1 MSRGTGVPW
10 TQLSLDPSAPWLTF
24 AGRERKRKSA
34 TLVGMTASLVCAACG
49 VGGVDGL
56 EWGTVS
62 GEMKNLC
69 VVLVGTRNPLNVG
82 AVARAMSNFGAMEL
96 RTVRPYEKA
105 WREAKSAV
113 GAGELL
119 ARAKEFTNLAEAVA
133 DCSLVVGTTAVG
145 NREMKHPLRGLE
157 EGARLIGKRMAS
169 GRVAVLFGSEKWG
182 LSNEDLSYCHWLMRI
197 PTRVE
202 HRSMNLGQAAAVV
215 MYELGRKGS
224 RGGRGGR
231 GGKGGKGEEGLIEG
245 VRLKAN
251 ASAGRQEFAEME
263 TVERVGE
270 ALLEA
275 LRKSGY
281 IAARGEATAEEKL
294 RRMLRRFS
302 MEAADAE
309 VLLGMLRKILWKLE
323 RE

>member
-1 MSRGTGVPW
+1 M
-10 TQLSLDPSAPWLTF
+10 
-24 AGRERKRKSA
+24 RKSGSFAPALKRGDA
-34 TLVGMTASLVCAACG
+34 TGG
-49 VGGVDGL
+49 VGGLDGL
-56 EWGTVS
+56 DCGAVS

-96 RTVRPYEKA
+96 RAVRPYEKA

-119 ARAKEFTNLAEAVA
+119 ARAKEFANVAEAVA

-157 EGARLIGKRMAS
+157 EGARLIGKRMQT

-215 MYELGRKGS
+215 MYELVRRDRTNAESAERSQRTLRGREKPKRAG
-224 RGGRGGR
+224 
-231 GGKGGKGEEGLIEG
+231 
-245 VRLKAN
+245 LKAN
-251 ASAGRQEFAEME
+251 ATVKKEESREFAEME
-263 TVERVGE
+263 TVERIGE

-309 VLLGMLRKILWKLE
+309 VLLGMVRKTLWKLE
-323 RE
+323 QK

>member
-1 MSRGTGVPW
+1 MTH
-10 TQLSLDPSAPWLTF
+10 F
-24 AGRERKRKSA
+24 REA
-34 TLVGMTASLVCAACG
+34 VVCG
-49 VGGVDGL
+49 VGRVDGL
-56 EWGTVS
+56 DCGAVS
-62 GEMKNLC
+62 GQMRILC

-96 RTVRPYEKA
+96 RAVRPYEKA

-119 ARAKEFTNLAEAVA
+119 ARAKEFANLAEAVA

-157 EGARLIGKRMAS
+157 QAARLIGRRMET

-215 MYELGRKGS
+215 MYELGRKDRTNAEGAERTLR
-224 RGGRGGR
+224 RGEKPAPLKPSPSASLRTKGAAPGRG
-231 GGKGGKGEEGLIEG
+231 KKE
-245 VRLKAN
+245 
-251 ASAGRQEFAEME
+251 EFAEME
-263 TVERVGE
+263 TVERIGE

-281 IAARGEATAEEKL
+281 IAGRGEAKAEEKL
-294 RRMLRRFS
+294 RRMLRGFS
-302 MEAADAE
+302 MEAADA
-309 VLLGMLRKILWKLE
+309 G
-323 RE
+323 

>member
-1 MSRGTGVPW
+1 M
-10 TQLSLDPSAPWLTF
+10 
-24 AGRERKRKSA
+24 
-34 TLVGMTASLVCAACG
+34 
-49 VGGVDGL
+49 DGL
-56 EWGTVS
+56 EWGAVS
-62 GEMKNLC
+62 GELKNLC

-96 RTVRPYEKA
+96 RAVRPYEKA
-105 WREAKSAV
+105 WREARSAV

-119 ARAKEFTNLAEAVA
+119 ARAKEFADLAEAVA

-145 NREMKHPLRGLE
+145 NREMKHPLRGLD
-157 EGARLIGKRMAS
+157 EGARLIGKRMES
-169 GRVAVLFGSEKWG
+169 GRVEVLFGSEKWG

-215 MYELGRKGS
+215 MYELGRRRRTNAEGAEGPQSALRRGEKTAPLKPKGAAPKN
-224 RGGRGGR
+224 
-231 GGKGGKGEEGLIEG
+231 GK
-245 VRLKAN
+245 
-251 ASAGRQEFAEME
+251 FAEME
-263 TVERVGE
+263 TVERIGE

-281 IAARGEATAEEKL
+281 VAARGEATAEEKL

-302 MEAADAE
+302 VEAADAE
-309 VLLGMLRKILWKLE
+309 VLLGMVRKILWKLE
-323 RE
+323 Q

>member
-1 MSRGTGVPW
+1 M
-10 TQLSLDPSAPWLTF
+10 
-24 AGRERKRKSA
+24 
-34 TLVGMTASLVCAACG
+34 
-49 VGGVDGL
+49 
-56 EWGTVS
+56 S

-82 AVARAMSNFGAMEL
+82 AVARAMSNFGATEL
-96 RTVRPYEKA
+96 RAVRPYEKA

-119 ARAKEFTNLAEAVA
+119 ARAKEFANLAEAVA

-157 EGARLIGKRMAS
+157 EGARLIGKRMET

-215 MYELGRKGS
+215 IYEVGRRERITTEGAEVPPRSQRRGEKTAPLNPKGAAPKM
-224 RGGRGGR
+224 
-231 GGKGGKGEEGLIEG
+231 GKREK
-245 VRLKAN
+245 
-251 ASAGRQEFAEME
+251 FAEME
-263 TVERVGE
+263 TVERIGE

-309 VLLGMLRKILWKLE
+309 VLLGMVRKILWKLDE
-323 RE
+323 SG

>member
-1 MSRGTGVPW
+1 MHKSGSIAPALRRGGP
-10 TQLSLDPSAPWLTF
+10 
-24 AGRERKRKSA
+24 
-34 TLVGMTASLVCAACG
+34 CG
-49 VGGVDGL
+49 VGGGDGL
-56 EWGTVS
+56 EWGAVS

-69 VVLVGTRNPLNVG
+69 GVLVGTRNPLNVG

-96 RTVRPYEKA
+96 RAVRPYEKA

-119 ARAKEFTNLAEAVA
+119 ARAKEFATLAEAVA

-157 EGARLIGKRMAS
+157 EGARLIGKRMEK

-215 MYELGRKGS
+215 MYELGRKDRTNAEGAERS
-224 RGGRGGR
+224 QRTLRRAEKTAPLKPSLRLRSGQAGAAPMRGM
-231 GGKGGKGEEGLIEG
+231 KK
-245 VRLKAN
+245 
-251 ASAGRQEFAEME
+251 EFAEME
-263 TVERVGE
+263 TVERIGE

-281 IAARGEATAEEKL
+281 IAGRGEA
-294 RRMLRRFS
+294 
-302 MEAADAE
+302 
-309 VLLGMLRKILWKLE
+309 
-323 RE
+323 